1 MTLWESG
8 PVRVVYPKIKVSVS
22 YFVTDMVKHPAAQVG
37 KVCLVHGLKC
47 QLPLLLSTRGQAE
60 HDQGMCLWWKKLCP
74 TSAIDQGDGTQGLR

>member
-37 KVCLVHGLKC
+37 KVCLVRGLKC
-47 QLPLLLSTRGQAE
+47 QLPLLLST
-60 HDQGMCLWWKKLCP
+60 
-74 TSAIDQGDGTQGLR
+74 